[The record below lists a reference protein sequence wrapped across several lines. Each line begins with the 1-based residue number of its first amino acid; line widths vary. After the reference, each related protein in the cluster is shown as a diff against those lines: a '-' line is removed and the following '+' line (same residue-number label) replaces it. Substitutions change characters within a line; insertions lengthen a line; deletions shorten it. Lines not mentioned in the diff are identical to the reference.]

1 MKQKQHNEKLEALEE
16 LDKEE
21 ELPDAHLRKAAGRGG
36 CRSGLKSVRGT
47 CVLKETPV
55 SVTLDNNV
63 SQALDKVRARLLNRR
78 GVK

>member
-1 MKQKQHNEKLEALEE
+1 MKPKQHNEKLEALEE
-16 LDKEE
+16 LDKVE

-47 CVLKETPV
+47 CVLKGTTV
-55 SVTLDNNV
+55 SVTLHNSV
-63 SQALDKVRARLLNRR
+63 SLALNKVRDRLLNRR

>member
-21 ELPDAHLRKAAGRGG
+21 ELPDAHLRKKAGRGG
-36 CRSGLKSVRGT
+36 CRSGLKAVKGT

-55 SVTLDNNV
+55 SVTLHNNV
-63 SQALDKVRARLLNRR
+63 SLALNKLRGRLLNRR
-78 GVK
+78 GLK